1 MTKVIKLQTEWQ
13 IHTRPVHDVR
23 DMEYAYDLFKR
34 TMKPIVEAL
43 EGEWDEDGQQAH
55 FEEGFKHPAMRML
68 TFQGATIGCFQVK
81 ENDHN
86 LMLRRFYI
94 EPDMQ
99 GKGIGRKVIGMA
111 LMQAHHAKKPLDL
124 DVLEN
129 NLPAINAYLKTG
141 FNMLAAGDD
150 PYVTIKPQR
159 IHMRHQDTAQ
169 YQHVYFG
176 APAAKKFGI

>member
-1 MTKVIKLQTEWQ
+1 MTKVIKLKTEWQ
-13 IHTRPVHDVR
+13 IHTRPVRSAQDL
-23 DMEYAYDLFKR
+23 EYAYDLFKR
-34 TMKPIVEAL
+34 TMKPIVEEL
-43 EGEWDEDGQQAH
+43 EGAWDEDKQRTH
-55 FEEGFKHPAMRML
+55 FEEGSTHPAMRML
-68 TFQGATIGCFQVK
+68 TFQGKAIGCFQVK

-99 GKGIGRKVIGMA
+99 GKGIGRKVINMA
-111 LMQAHHAKKPLDL
+111 LMQAHFTKKPLDL

-129 NLPAINAYLKTG
+129 NTPAIKAYLKTG
-141 FNMLAAGDD
+141 FNRLAAGDD

-159 IHMRHQDTAQ
+159 IHMRHEDTTR

-176 APAAKKFGI
+176 GTGIKKFGI